1 MSFLGVCAGGMCR
14 RTGRVQE
21 RERERE
27 FSPLETPSL
36 PPLPCP
42 YRRTE
47 STSQHLLLHL
57 PPSPLILAVSLSS
70 PIDQS
75 SNSSSHGR
83 GSGAAS
89 RKNSPAGGVH
99 ALRVL
104 HVDPE
109 FVDYTVCTDDRGA
122 GKRHRGRDRH
132 IFNNLKL
139 KKSLISC
146 LILHNP
152 S

>member
-47 STSQHLLLHL
+47 KRASQHLLLHL

-75 SNSSSHGR
+75 SNSSSSLWSGIGSLPQEFTGR
-83 GSGAAS
+83 RSTRIEGLSGS
-89 RKNSPAGGVH
+89 
-99 ALRVL
+99 
-104 HVDPE
+104 
-109 FVDYTVCTDDRGA
+109 
-122 GKRHRGRDRH
+122 
-132 IFNNLKL
+132 
-139 KKSLISC
+139 
-146 LILHNP
+146 
-152 S
+152 